1 MRKGKPSDYALRIT
15 HYPLGSQMTE
25 YEAVIGMEVHA
36 ELLTKS
42 KMFCACTSD
51 FGGEPNSRTC
61 PVCLGLPGSLPV
73 ANKLAV
79 EYVMRAALALNCEIN
94 AYSVFHRKN
103 CFYPDMVKNYQISQ
117 YDYPIGVN
125 GCIEITVDGITKPI
139 RIRRVHLE
147 EDTGKLIH
155 TGTDESLVDYNR
167 SGVPLMEIV
176 SEADIRS
183 ADESREY
190 LVRLRA
196 ILTYL
201 GVNDGKMEEGSLRCE
216 PNISIRQKGTEK
228 FGTKT
233 ELKNLN
239 SFRAVYRGIDYEIER
254 QEKALQGGGRI
265 IQETRRWDDLRGV
278 TASMRTK
285 EFEQEYRYFP
295 DPDLVPMNFSEQD
308 IEAQRRGLPELP
320 EAKKER
326 FVAEY
331 GIPAYDAEIL
341 TNTRAFADFFEETVK
356 LFPEPKTVSN
366 WMMGEFTRLL
376 NAAGIEVT
384 ESRIRPKDLAGLL
397 KMISDG
403 VISGKIA
410 KTIFDEMFET
420 GKSPEE
426 IVKAKGMTQVTG
438 EAELYPVVDQV
449 IAENPDVV
457 AKIAAGDAKAM
468 GFLVGQIMKYTQ
480 GRANPQVVNKL
491 LRERL
496 AQ

>member
-1 MRKGKPSDYALRIT
+1 
-15 HYPLGSQMTE
+15 MTE

-36 ELLTKS
+36 ELLTQS

-103 CFYPDMVKNYQISQ
+103 YFYPDMVKNYQISQ

-125 GCIEITVDGITKPI
+125 GCIDITVDGITKPI

-239 SFRAVYRGIDYEIER
+239 SFRAVYRGIDFEIER

-295 DPDLVPMNFSEQD
+295 DPDLVPMNFAKED
-308 IEAQRRGLPELP
+308 IEAQRRALPELP

-326 FVAEY
+326 FITEY
-331 GIPAYDAEIL
+331 GIPVYDAEIL

-384 ESRIRPKDLAGLL
+384 ESKIRPKDLAGLM